1 MKQTSVQN
9 LIINALLLVEAVL
22 IVFFLLRMITK
33 PRDKEAGPV
42 VPDRELTIAEQEGE
56 TPLQPLVGNSKPVDV
71 EPVEGIRITAAAN
84 ALDKDRE
91 FKITAVDEKT
101 WDQTEKALAEVS
113 GEQMLFCFD
122 LDAGMKPD
130 EVLPGEY
137 SLSIDLEKMGIP
149 SILHDKISVW
159 RQGENGLEKYTSWVK
174 DGKLCYCSDK
184 NSITLASLAIGSGLV
199 TLGALGI
206 DYLPKRFL
214 YIADMY
220 GSYFKKREDF
230 TCYEVKD
237 SYGNFNVCFRFK
249 DSEYGDRF
257 EAFKTSFKDYENR
270 LKELEK
276 KADEEVE
283 RRTKEAYR
291 KETEDL
297 NSFQLLFKSKS
308 IENRC
313 RRAIDR
319 AAILAKYCDED
330 EPLKHYKEM
339 QALPPSVLD
348 IGEEL
353 KLANRFLTDDQKLI
367 PQRWTLDVFLL
378 PDGTPI
384 NNASGVLIAPYL
396 KSYYVCLDY
405 GRIRNKR
412 PYKRK
417 GEGESMLLT
426 ITHELFHYRHKKSR
440 WVKEDD
446 FRTEESIAG
455 YLENAAALYFLK
467 KGEIL
472 TSPAN
477 YAKTFLTG
485 HFEGGAG
492 FDPAPRENHEVFAR
506 DFNANTTIPNEA
518 YTYADLME
526 YLTIK
531 RKLPENL
538 KAGDLLEKY
547 SYLSSHKTNYMKW
560 FDTTDEKVFNGYVQS
575 FCEDALSRIY
585 SRQNASEVRSST
597 PDLALEELQVS
608 RKDPVKEMKTKKGHL
623 ITRCFYLGSKE
634 GPFNAFIVR
643 GNACTPEEVSF
654 YTSSDMFK
662 KEKNKMEYFSG
673 DKAAYQ
679 GAYFK
684 PNSSALPFT
693 VVALF
698 APDKPEIKKVKKNYV
713 RFVLP
718 KADKDM
724 VKKGYITGALV
735 RCLSADGTERYILAQ
750 PEKFGKEVKWSID
763 GIGDSGFSL
772 RVKWIRQNEDG
783 STYESPLSKPAAH
796 GALPA
801 EKEEPVTESAN
812 VGMEKDVE
820 KKPKASQEGEEKL
833 VIYEKV
839 RDLPWRAVNVSLYLD
854 ELEKQEL
861 VDFDRKVCHV
871 IGSFGWGN
879 GVDYPYIAGQTEGM
893 LDKGVYIHHPI
904 KGLSVN
910 SNVKFVETGEGY
922 TLSGVMKESGDA
934 DGGSLKDG
942 AYQLD
947 VTLVFDEDL
956 KLLKGKFE
964 GSSKQMRKITYYRQP
979 SSNGKNVVNYYRD
992 NPWFPTDMVYSGSF
1006 TAEEIYS
1013 DSNSELLYYAK
1024 YDSLNMQGNWKED
1037 AYTANKQFGEAVVE
1051 KHFSKGLSDAVSK
1064 GIKVKIELI
1073 KCED

>member
-9 LIINALLLVEAVL
+9 LIINALLIVEAVL

-33 PRDKEAGPV
+33 PRDKEAGAV

-56 TPLQPLVGNSKPVDV
+56 IPLPPVVGNSKPVDV
-71 EPVEGIRITAAAN
+71 EPVDGIRITAAEN

-91 FKITAVDEKT
+91 FKITPVSDQDWDSMEKR
-101 WDQTEKALAEVS
+101 LSEVS
-113 GEQMLFCFD
+113 DEQMLFCFD
-122 LDAGMKPD
+122 LDAGMGP
-130 EVLPGEY
+130 EEHLPGEFTF
-137 SLSIDLEKMGIP
+137 SMDLEKMGIP
-149 SILHDKISVW
+149 PILYDKLTVW
-159 RQGENGLEKYTSWVK
+159 RLVGDQMYKYTSWVENGKIVFRSDQNSALVVGCILAGLGVLVYSGETWHKHHTTGDLYKNFFTLK
-174 DGKLCYCSDK
+174 DDAVRYDIKD
-184 NSITLASLAIGSGLV
+184 T
-199 TLGALGI
+199 
-206 DYLPKRFL
+206 
-214 YIADMY
+214 Y
-220 GSYFKKREDF
+220 GDF
-230 TCYEVKD
+230 TLY
-237 SYGNFNVCFRFK
+237 FRFT
-249 DSEYGDRF
+249 DSEDADRF
-257 EAFKTSFKDYENR
+257 DAFKDA
-270 LKELEK
+270 K
-276 KADEEVE
+276 KNLE
-283 RRTKEAYR
+283 RRTRELEEKAEAEYNRQVEEKYNAERAEWTMWQKVMGSAEAKR
-291 KETEDL
+291 KA
-297 NSFQLLFKSKS
+297 
-308 IENRC
+308 RA
-313 RRAIDR
+313 AIDK
-319 AAILAKYCDED
+319 AAILAQYQKEDILFQKYTADA
-330 EPLKHYKEM
+330 
-339 QALPPSVLD
+339 ALPASIID
-348 IGEEL
+348 IGEQL
-353 KLANRFLTDDQKLI
+353 KVANRYLTDNQVCR
-367 PQRWTLDVFLL
+367 PQTRNLEVNLVDTEHA
-378 PDGTPI
+378 GTSLAEYR
-384 NNASGVLIAPYL
+384 NTATKMPYIFVNYEEL
-396 KSYYVCLDY
+396 VKGRTSYT
-405 GRIRNKR
+405 
-412 PYKRK
+412 RK
-417 GEGESMLLT
+417 GKGEAMLITL
-426 ITHELFHYRHKKSR
+426 THELYHHRQKCKFL
-440 WVKEDD
+440 D
-446 FRTEESIAG
+446 FRTEETT
-455 YLENAAALYFLK
+455 AAYIETGAAKYYVEH
-467 KGEIL
+467 GEI
-472 TSPAN
+472 SPDTDNETLCFTHRTHYERFAMP
-477 YAKTFLTG
+477 F
-485 HFEGGAG
+485 
-492 FDPAPRENHEVFAR
+492 NHMVVIG
-506 DFNANTTIPNEA
+506 NADEA
-518 YTYADLME
+518 YTYADFMDFLERKTRQKKPLMGGALITE
-526 YLTIK
+526 
-531 RKLPENL
+531 
-538 KAGDLLEKY
+538 Y
-547 SYLSSHKTNYMKW
+547 SYSATHAENYMKW
-560 FDTTDEKVFNGYVQS
+560 FGIKDEKTFARY
-575 FCEDALSRIY
+575 
-585 SRQNASEVRSST
+585 
-597 PDLALEELQVS
+597 LEEFCLLHVSDIYLVLKGLEKESDRLKPVIVS
-608 RKDPVKEMKTKKGHL
+608 REKPIVQVP
-623 ITRCFYLGSKE
+623 LGSPGIGLSYYVAPFELMDNSKA
-634 GPFNAFIVR
+634 PFNAFVSWKD
-643 GNACTPEEVSF
+643 VHYDHDYLSF
-654 YTSSDMFK
+654 YIGTSPGYSTV
-662 KEKNKMEYFSG
+662 EKGEFFSG
-673 DKAAYQ
+673 EKWWHQ
-679 GAYFK
+679 GACFSGK
-684 PNSSALPFT
+684 PANTVLYQSFT
-693 VVALF
+693 VVALY
-698 APDKPEIKKVKKNYV
+698 APDAPVIKKVKKNYV

-812 VGMEKDVE
+812 VGKEKDVE